1 MSSDDNVRFF
11 WAPGPRTGEI
21 KNEKQDNEKIIEDMD
36 GAVRSGAER
45 VLAPRPAEDK

>member
-21 KNEKQDNEKIIEDMD
+21 ENEKQDNKKIIEDMD
-36 GAVRSGAER
+36 GAARSEHWR
-45 VLAPRPAEDK
+45 TRPAEDK